1 MPSIK
6 FTGLISDMK
15 GKANGSVFSKNKQ
28 GNYFRNNPN
37 GGGRKTA
44 RWDKQKVQFGNLAN
58 TFRSLTTEDKDAWN
72 NLAASWPLLNKFGDE
87 YYPSGYQ
94 LFMKLNGN
102 LVSKGFSPL
111 TTPGVK
117 RTIPN
122 PNDAIITPSEDFT
135 FTPRSA
141 ASFIFPPN
149 LSASDNSPFCPQCYD
164 NVGGVCVPST
174 TGPTFANC
182 VLGTLNPYSVALKG
196 ECSVDSDCVDAGLGS
211 ASEVECQDGICVY
224 VGDGI
229 VNVYNSGYVFNMST
243 MLQNAGQWDWV
254 YPSGVAIFTLSF
266 QLTAFDDIIR
276 ILQTSN
282 SPIILVSNYKGN
294 GEGFNIR
301 IRPQDTNTCL
311 FDVGFGFGNM
321 VQEDEYGTSVNTIE
335 VPISFLKN
343 SPVVSVNMDFTDP
356 LNFRFSIGNSGW
368 LNYTTNGWGGLMDWS
383 NPNWGGALT
392 PGTYYPNKWE
402 INASIWGLVFGAG
415 ITGTQYRYAIADVRA
430 WDVLLDISDVEKVS
444 RGIVLTTERVLFPLN
459 GKPRPKCSF
468 DLCDESHPCSGTKEC
483 VCKHGICGY
492 WENPTLENYAANNP
506 ADVTIQFSSP
516 VFGFV
521 DPGAG
526 DYSLTYLGFWIK
538 QTTGVFVDNQAIYAP
553 SVTVTAPTPE
563 EYGFVAVFWATYPG
577 GNNSSGYAPVVIGNR
592 SMNQVLTTELH
603 DLLKANLSNFPDGSY
618 YDVYISILDTTTG
631 EEVNPPRLKK
641 KSRRFH
647 AGSELSSSVS

>member
-6 FTGLISDMK
+6 FSALVSDMK

-58 TFRSLTTEDKDAWN
+58 TFRSLTIEDKDAWN

-117 RTIPN
+117 RTLPN

-141 ASFIFPPN
+141 ASFIFPPS
-149 LSASDNSPFCPQCYD
+149 LSAADNSPFCPQCYD
-164 NVGGVCVPST
+164 NVGGTCVPST
-174 TGPTFANC
+174 TGPTFDNC

-196 ECSVDSDCVDAGLGS
+196 ECSVDQDCVDAGLGT
-211 ASEVECQDGICVY
+211 ASDVECQDGICVY
-224 VGDGI
+224 VGEGI
-229 VNVYNSGYVFNMST
+229 VNVYNSGYVFNMSS
-243 MLQNAGQWDWV
+243 MLRDGGEWQYFDH
-254 YPSGVAIFTLSF
+254 SGLDIFTLSF
-266 QLTAFDDIIR
+266 QLTSFDEIIR
-276 ILQTSN
+276 LLQTSN
-282 SPIILVSNYKGN
+282 SPIILVSNYKG
-294 GEGFNIR
+294 EGKGFHIR
-301 IRPQDTNTCL
+301 IRPQDKATCL
-311 FDVGFGFGNM
+311 FDVGFGFENM
-321 VQEDEYGTSVNTIE
+321 SDGSQVGTSVNTIE
-335 VPISFLKN
+335 VPITYLKN
-343 SPVVSVNMDFTDP
+343 SPVVSINMDFIDP

-368 LNYTTNGWGGLMDWS
+368 LNYTTNGWNDYLKW
-383 NPNWGGALT
+383 NYPNWQT
-392 PGTYYPNKWE
+392 PDYVGTYAENKWKLD
-402 INASIWGLVFGAG
+402 ASIWGLVFGAG
-415 ITGTQYRYAIADVRA
+415 IEGTQYNYAIADVRA
-430 WDVLLDISDVEKVS
+430 WDVLLDITDVEKVS
-444 RGIVLTTERVLFPLN
+444 RGIVLMSERALYPLN

-468 DLCDESHPCSGTKEC
+468 DLCDAGQPCTGTKEC

-506 ADVTIQFSSP
+506 IYVLMQFSSP
-516 VFGFV
+516 VFGFN

-526 DYSLTYLGFWIK
+526 DYSLSYTGFWIK
-538 QTTGVFVDNQAIYAP
+538 QSTGVFVDNQAIYAP
-553 SVTVTAPTPE
+553 SVTVTAPQPE
-563 EYGFVAVFWATYPG
+563 ESGFVAVFWATYPG
-577 GNNSSGYAPVVIGNR
+577 GNNSSAYAPVVIGNR
-592 SMNQVLTTELH
+592 SMNQFLTTELH
-603 DLLKANLSNFPDGSY
+603 DMLKENISNFPDGSY
-618 YDVYISILDTTTG
+618 YDVYISILDLMTG

-641 KSRRFH
+641 KVARFK